1 MVCCDFKAVLLCF
14 LAGHHETSIFIDGA
28 EFWFVKDL
36 RLTFD
41 EAKVF
46 CSANNSK
53 LASPQNS
60 AATSKIQ
67 EHLKEVSD
75 KRLEAV
81 QCLCRPLL
89 HLTCLAYLE
98 SK

>member
-1 MVCCDFKAVLLCF
+1 MFLVNYYHYFKYSISSSTGCCVFKAVLLCF

-28 EFWFVKDL
+28 EFWFVEDV

-41 EAKVF
+41 EAKLF

-67 EHLKEVSD
+67 EHLKDVSN
-75 KRLEAV
+75 K
-81 QCLCRPLL
+81 
-89 HLTCLAYLE
+89 
-98 SK
+98 